1 MIAGFFDGASRGNPG
16 EAGAGALLK
25 NEEGDLLW
33 EDCLYLGRRTNN
45 EAEYQG
51 LLLLLREIV
60 KRDLRGVRIS
70 GDSKLVISQMKGE
83 WKVRQPHLQLLW
95 QEAQE
100 LAKGRNLRYF
110 WIPRERNS
118 EADALSNRALDT
130 PAHSQRKS
138 APPIPEG
145 AVEENSQGMFL
156 PEGFLEVGAS
166 EEDLSKKT
174 TSSATSS
181 KEENPVLFTK
191 VGEHIYLA
199 LGKEEYA
206 VDLLHGSCTCRG
218 FQFRK
223 KCRHLE
229 EARKQFGGNLYD

>member
-1 MIAGFFDGASRGNPG
+1 MKAGFFDGASRGNPG

-25 NEEGDLLW
+25 DEEGNLLW
-33 EDCLYLGRRTNN
+33 EDCLYLGRGTNN

-51 LLLLLREIV
+51 LLLLLGEIA
-60 KRDLRGVRIS
+60 KRDLRGVQIS
-70 GDSKLVISQMKGE
+70 GDSKLVIFQMKGE

-95 QEAQE
+95 QKAQE
-100 LAKGRNLRYF
+100 LAKGRNLRYS

-118 EADALSNRALDT
+118 QADALSNRALD
-130 PAHSQRKS
+130 
-138 APPIPEG
+138 APPKSGEASEETSPEIP
-145 AVEENSQGMFL
+145 L
-156 PEGFLEVGAS
+156 PEGFLEVGAAP
-166 EEDLSKKT
+166 EGVSKKPEP
-174 TSSATSS
+174 SGASS
-181 KEENPVLFTK
+181 KEKNPVLFTK

-199 LGKEEYA
+199 QGKEAYA
-206 VDLLHGSCTCRG
+206 VDLLHGACTCPG

>member
-1 MIAGFFDGASRGNPG
+1 MRAGFFDGASRGNPG

-25 NEEGDLLW
+25 DEKGGLLW
-33 EDCLYLGRRTNN
+33 EDFLYLGRRTNN

-60 KRDLRGVRIS
+60 KRDLRGVQIS

-100 LAKGRNLRYF
+100 LAKGRDLRYS

-118 EADALSNRALDT
+118 QADALSNRALDT
-130 PAHSQRKS
+130 PREAG
-138 APPIPEG
+138 EG
-145 AVEENSQGMFL
+145 TSSGGPL

-166 EEDLSKKT
+166 PEEVSKKT
-174 TSSATSS
+174 ESSGVSS
-181 KEENPVLFTK
+181 KEKSPVLLTK

-199 LGKEEYA
+199 RGKEEYA
-206 VDLLHGSCTCRG
+206 VDLLHGACTCPG

>member
-1 MIAGFFDGASRGNPG
+1 MMTGFFDGASRGNPG
-16 EAGAGALLK
+16 AAGAGALLK
-25 NEEGDLLW
+25 DEKGDLLW
-33 EDCLYLGRRTNN
+33 EDSLYLGRRTNN
-45 EAEYQG
+45 EAEYEG

-60 KRDLRGVRIS
+60 KRDLRGVQIS

-100 LAKGRNLRYF
+100 LAKGRDLRYS

-118 EADALSNRALDT
+118 QADALSNRALD
-130 PAHSQRKS
+130 
-138 APPIPEG
+138 APPKSGEASEETSPGIP
-145 AVEENSQGMFL
+145 L

-166 EEDLSKKT
+166 PEEVSKKT
-174 TSSATSS
+174 ESSGTSS
-181 KEENPVLFTK
+181 KEKTPVLFTK
-191 VGEHIYLA
+191 VGEQVYLA
-199 LGKEEYA
+199 RGKEEYA
-206 VDLLHGSCTCRG
+206 VDLLHGACTCPG

-229 EARKQFGGNLYD
+229 EARKQFGGRSSE